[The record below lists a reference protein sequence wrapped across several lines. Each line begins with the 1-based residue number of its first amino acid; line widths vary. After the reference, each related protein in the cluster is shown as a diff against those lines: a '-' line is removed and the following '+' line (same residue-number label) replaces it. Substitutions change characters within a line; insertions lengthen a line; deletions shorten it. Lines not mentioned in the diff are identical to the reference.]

1 MDMVQVLMLDISKKY
16 HKFQLFINN
25 KKKKKKKKKKIQK
38 NIRQFGFLALIV
50 ALSPFPWVLFFR
62 RTICPG
68 ITNLISRLRKKGF

>member
-1 MDMVQVLMLDISKKY
+1 M
-16 HKFQLFINN
+16 HKNFNSQNYGHGPGVDAGYL
-25 KKKKKKKKKKIQK
+25 KKKKKKKKKIQK

>member
-1 MDMVQVLMLDISKKY
+1 M
-16 HKFQLFINN
+16 HKNFNSQNYGHGPGVDAGYL
-25 KKKKKKKKKKIQK
+25 KKKKKKKNLNK
-38 NIRQFGFLALIV
+38 NIKQFGFLALIV